1 MVTDNQVRRLMKL
14 VQTEKTKVL
23 ASAKAGMDPKTARKY
38 LGTGRLPSQVRQEH
52 TWKTRQDP
60 FEEVWDDVEHLLKE
74 DARFE
79 ATTIF
84 EWLQREY
91 PGRFSD
97 GQLRT
102 MQRKIKRWR
111 ALEGPSKE
119 VFFQQKHRPGELCA
133 SDFTHMNELEITRD
147 GVRFSHMICHFVLT
161 YSTLSKEKLVS
172 SIRKS

>member
-38 LGTGRLPSQVRQEH
+38 LVTGRLPSQVRQEH

-60 FEEVWDDVEHLLKE
+60 FEEVWGEVERLLKE

-79 ATTIF
+79 ATTLF

-102 MQRKIKRWR
+102 MQRKIKR
-111 ALEGPSKE
+111 
-119 VFFQQKHRPGELCA
+119 
-133 SDFTHMNELEITRD
+133 
-147 GVRFSHMICHFVLT
+147 
-161 YSTLSKEKLVS
+161 
-172 SIRKS
+172 

>member
-38 LGTGRLPSQVRQEH
+38 LRTGRLPSQVRQEH

-79 ATTIF
+79 ATTLF

-133 SDFTHMNELEITRD
+133 SDFTHMNELEITID
-147 GVRFSHMICHFVLT
+147 GVRFNHMIYHFVLT
-161 YSTLSKEKLVS
+161 YSN
-172 SIRKS
+172 

>member
-14 VQTEKTKVL
+14 VQTEKTKVV

-38 LGTGRLPSQVRQEH
+38 LRTNRLPSQVRQEH

-60 FEEVWDDVEHLLKE
+60 FEEVWYDVESLLKE
-74 DARFE
+74 EARFE
-79 ATTIF
+79 ATTLF

-102 MQRKIKRWR
+102 LQRKIKRWR
-111 ALEGPSKE
+111 AVEGPS
-119 VFFQQKHRPGELCA
+119 
-133 SDFTHMNELEITRD
+133 
-147 GVRFSHMICHFVLT
+147 
-161 YSTLSKEKLVS
+161 
-172 SIRKS
+172 